1 MRYMVISKTLL
12 LSPTTIDFARLTYY
26 AQTIGGEFCY
36 AKDWTQML
44 QTYVAIAILLR
55 LQRKESSYLEDEEP
69 VCL

>member
-1 MRYMVISKTLL
+1 MVISKTLV

-36 AKDWTQML
+36 ARDRTQML
-44 QTYVAIAILLR
+44 QKYVAIAILLR
-55 LQRKESSYLEDEEP
+55 LQRKESFYLEDEEP